1 MVTVSHVV
9 KKLLNN
15 KKFLQESIHQ
25 GVISHPS
32 LAKKLKPEIEEELGE
47 EVKLSA
53 IIMALRR
60 YEEKIKTIGIREFYY
75 FSEIGMR
82 TNFCYIVAYESSSL
96 LPKILTLYHV
106 IDFKKGGFLNIS
118 HGLYQVGIVTNEK
131 YKEKLLD
138 LLKLEDIVHEI
149 SDVVIISL
157 TYSKDFTFTPGVL
170 YDVVRFLTWE
180 NINLLNVLHTP
191 MNLFLLV
198 NEKDA
203 ERCYHILSE
212 LMNKTEKEK

>member
-9 KKLLNN
+9 KKLLDN

-25 GVISHPS
+25 GVISYPS
-32 LAKKLKPEIEEELGE
+32 LAKKLKTEIEEELGE

-53 IIMALRR
+53 IVMALRR
-60 YEEKIKTIGIREFYY
+60 YEDKIKTIGIQEFHY

-82 TNFCYIVAYESSSL
+82 TNFCYIVAYESPSL
-96 LPKILTLYHV
+96 LPKILTLYHI

-191 MNLFLLV
+191 MSLFILV
-198 NEKDA
+198 SKKDA
-203 ERCYHILSE
+203 TRCYHILSE
-212 LMNKTEKEK
+212 LMKKPEKK